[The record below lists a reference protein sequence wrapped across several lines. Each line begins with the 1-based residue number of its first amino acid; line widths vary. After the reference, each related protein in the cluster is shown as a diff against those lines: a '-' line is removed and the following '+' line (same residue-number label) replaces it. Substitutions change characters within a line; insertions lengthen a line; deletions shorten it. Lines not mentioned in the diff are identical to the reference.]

1 MSERQAVFTITR
13 GVPFLP
19 ALAEALL
26 SGRLVGP
33 VAEDPL
39 ALASVTIYLPTRRA
53 ARALGAILAERLGR
67 RAHERGAPGYAALL
81 PRMIPLGEADEAELD
96 LASEP
101 LLEDNDP
108 LSTPMPPLE
117 RRLILARLVQ
127 AWAKSVDRTLLPLD
141 AEVPFLVP
149 SSPADAVGL
158 AGDLERLMDALTVE
172 GLPWSEIG
180 AAVEAEYS
188 RYFGL
193 TLDFVKIAA
202 ENWPKLLAERGLS
215 DPVARARGLVL
226 AEGRRLARTAP
237 TDPVIV
243 AGSLGSVPATARLI
257 AAVAKL
263 PRGAVVLPG
272 LDLDLDEAGWSGIDT
287 GEGFSRVIAH
297 GHPQAVLHR
306 LLGPDNLA
314 LPRTDVV
321 ALGEPDLGQAARAAL
336 LSQALRPAD
345 TTDAWADLD
354 PDKRDAIAED
364 GLAGLALTEAADE
377 REEALVAALALRE
390 TLQVPGAT
398 AALVTPDRGLAGRV
412 AVELLRWGIV
422 AEDSAGL
429 ALAGS
434 PAGRLA
440 RLTAELAADLA
451 RNQADAIPAR
461 LIALLSHPMVR
472 LGLPRCDVVRGAAAL
487 EIGLLRGP
495 VPAPGF
501 SGLRNA
507 LAAERVGPLE
517 RRPRAKRRLKDIDW
531 DLAADLLARLEQVFA
546 EFPGPDGAADCDLVA
561 TAALHRAACDGL
573 IAGPEDG
580 PQVTPQDAPHDVPEQ
595 AEDGSLSCLDA
606 LFDDLEMAEPGLMP
620 GRFDDYATFF
630 TSLARERLVGCSG
643 EAPHPRLR
651 ILGLLEARLLSVDR
665 VVLGGLDEGVWP
677 VRTLTDAFLNR
688 PMRERVGLN
697 PPERRIGQMAHDF
710 VQALG
715 CRDAVITRALKRE
728 GSPTVPSR
736 LIQRLRA
743 FAGDA
748 RWEAVLEAG
757 RRFSGLAARLD
768 AAPPEKRLKRPA
780 PKPDPAL
787 FPRSLSV
794 TEIETLVRDPYS
806 IFARHVLGLDPLEPL
821 AAVPSVATRGSL
833 VHDIFSEFASAHPQ
847 GLPGQPEER
856 LLAIATNAFGEIA
869 DTYPELYAEW
879 WPRYER
885 MAAAYLAWEAQRRP
899 VLRRI
904 HPEVSGRWVIPMGR
918 ESFTLRARAD
928 RIELRPDGTACI
940 VDYKTGTP
948 PSAKMIFTG
957 FSPQLTLEAAMLMH
971 GAFDGVPPVKTTP
984 DLLYVHASG
993 GRKPFVPMPV
1003 KPPRG
1008 EERSVDAIVAEHA
1021 TRLKGLVARFM
1032 TGDAAYTARPY
1043 PQYASQY
1050 GAYDHLAR
1058 VLEWSLGG
1066 EEGGE

>member
-1 MSERQAVFTITR
+1 MPARQAVFTIIR

-19 ALAEALL
+19 TLAEALL

-33 VAEDPL
+33 VADDPL
-39 ALASVTIYLPTRRA
+39 ALAAVTIYLPTRRA
-53 ARALGAILAERLGR
+53 ARALAAILAERLGR
-67 RAHERGAPGYAALL
+67 DAPGQATLL
-81 PRMIPLGEADEAELD
+81 PRMVPLGEADEAELD
-96 LASEP
+96 LAAEP
-101 LLEDNDP
+101 LLEGNADP
-108 LSTPMPPLE
+108 LSAPMPPLE

-127 AWAKSVDRTLLPLD
+127 AWAKTVDRTLLPLD

-202 ENWPKLLAERGLS
+202 ENWPKLLAERGLA
-215 DPVARARGLVL
+215 DPVARARGLIL
-226 AEGRRLARTAP
+226 AEERRLSRGLTP
-237 TDPVIV
+237 DPVIV

-272 LDLDLDEAGWSGIDT
+272 LDLDLDAEGWDGIDT
-287 GEGFSRVIAH
+287 GEGYARVIAH

-306 LLGPDNLA
+306 LLGPDNLN
-314 LPRTDVV
+314 
-321 ALGEPDLGQAARAAL
+321 LGRAEIVPLGAPDARQTARAAL

-345 TTDAWADLD
+345 TTDAWAALD
-354 PDKRDAIAED
+354 PQARDGIARLGLD
-364 GLAGLALTEAADE
+364 GLALAEAADE
-377 REEALVAALALRE
+377 REEALVAAVALRE
-390 TLQVPGAT
+390 TLQIPGAT

-429 ALAGS
+429 VLAGS

-440 RLTAELAADLA
+440 RLAAELAADLV

-461 LIALLSHPMVR
+461 LIALLSHPMVH
-472 LGLPRCDVVRGAAAL
+472 LGLTRSDVVRGAAAL

-501 SGLRNA
+501 DGLRTA
-507 LAAERVGPLE
+507 LAAERAGPPE
-517 RRPRAKRRLKDIDW
+517 HRPRAKRRLKDIDW
-531 DLAADLLARLEQVFA
+531 ELAADLLNRLDLVFRD
-546 EFPGPDGAADCDLVA
+546 FPGPDGAGDCDLVTTA
-561 TAALHRAACDGL
+561 TRHREACDRL
-573 IAGPEDG
+573 VAGPED
-580 PQVTPQDAPHDVPEQ
+580 APE
-595 AEDGSLSCLDA
+595 AEADGSLSCLDA

-630 TSLARERLVGCSG
+630 TSLARERKVACTG

-715 CRDAVITRALKRE
+715 TQDAVITRALKRE
-728 GSPTVPSR
+728 GAPTVPSR

-743 FAGDA
+743 LSGDA
-748 RWEAVLEAG
+748 RWDAVLTAG
-757 RRFSGLAARLD
+757 RRFTGLAARLD
-768 AAPPEKRLKRPA
+768 AAPPEPRLKRPA

-821 AAVPSVATRGSL
+821 AAAPSVATRGSL
-833 VHDIFSEFASAHPQ
+833 VHDVFAAFASRHPQ
-847 GLPGQPEER
+847 DLPPDAAER
-856 LLAIATNAFGEIA
+856 LFNLAVNAFA
-869 DTYPELYAEW
+869 DIEAEYPNLYAEW
-879 WPRYER
+879 WPRYQR
-885 MAAAYLAWEAQRRP
+885 MAAAYLDWEAQRRP
-899 VLRRI
+899 SLTRVF
-904 HPEVSGRWVIPMGR
+904 PEVSGRWVIPMGR

-940 VDYKTGTP
+940 VDYKTGSP
-948 PSAKMIFTG
+948 PSAKMIFSG
-957 FSPQLTLEAAMLMH
+957 FSPQLTLEAAMLMQ
-971 GAFDGVPPVKTTP
+971 GAFAGVPAVKETP
-984 DLLYVHASG
+984 DLLYIHASG
-993 GRKPFVPMPV
+993 GRKPFLPIPV

-1008 EERSVDAIVAEHA
+1008 EERGVAAIVTEHA
-1021 TRLKGLVARFM
+1021 DRLRGLVARFM
-1032 TGDAAYTARPY
+1032 AGEAAYTARPY
-1043 PQYASQY
+1043 PQFASQY

-1058 VLEWSLGG
+1058 VLEWSLAG